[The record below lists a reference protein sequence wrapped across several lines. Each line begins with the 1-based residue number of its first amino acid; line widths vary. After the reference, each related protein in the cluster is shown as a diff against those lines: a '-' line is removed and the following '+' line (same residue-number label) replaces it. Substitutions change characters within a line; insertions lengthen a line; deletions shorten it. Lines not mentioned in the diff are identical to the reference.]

1 MAQVAG
7 VTFMA
12 IQNGDRDPAMVRQR
26 FVALQTFVDM
36 VNALSQSCGVDK
48 GKHFSDIVGAGNGLP
63 QPTAEE
69 TGLGGQFQSIETAH
83 ASPEQ
88 GGDGFGEAE
97 DLLGIRDEAAEN
109 GQAFLARRRF
119 HSSSETSSMRRCIS

>member
-1 MAQVAG
+1 MPCR
-7 VTFMA
+7 
-12 IQNGDRDPAMVRQR
+12 NPAASTRENTSPI
-26 FVALQTFVDM
+26 F
-36 VNALSQSCGVDK
+36 
-48 GKHFSDIVGAGNGLP
+48 VGAGNGLP

-69 TGLGGQFQSIETAH
+69 AGLGGQFQSIETAH

-88 GGDGFGEAE
+88 GGDGLDDSGGGNAWLKAAVDDVGDDGLGEAE